1 MANFPVTLGTRF
13 LDSLDVE
20 YTKHLYDYTKSGAVA
35 AAELNLEMVRKMAA
49 QGVVSDYEVL
59 RADVEAAKLRR
70 RIPSAE
76 AMDLPEHAM
85 IKTLVMEDNEKKPF
99 IILMHGEKQTSL
111 KDLARQIGV
120 KNVSSVSV
128 KDAQRYTGYMVGG
141 ISPFGTKRVLKVH
154 VEATILDLDYL
165 YINGGRRG
173 FILGMTPEVL
183 VQTLNPVSVSVAR

>member
-1 MANFPVTLGTRF
+1 MNMAKFPATLGTRL
-13 LDSLDVE
+13 LDSMGVE

-35 AAELNLEMVRKMAA
+35 AAELM
-49 QGVVSDYEVL
+49 G
-59 RADVEAAKLRR
+59 
-70 RIPSAE
+70 
-76 AMDLPEHAM
+76 LPEHAM

-99 IILMHGEKQTSL
+99 IILMHGEKRTSL
-111 KDLARQIGV
+111 KDLARQIGA
-120 KNVSSVSV
+120 KNVSSVSI

-141 ISPFGTKRVLKVH
+141 ISPFGTKRDMKVH

-183 VQTLNPVSVSVAR
+183 VKVLDPRTVHVAR

>member
-1 MANFPVTLGTRF
+1 VIRMVKFPATLGTRL
-13 LDSLDVE
+13 LDSLGVE

-35 AAELNLEMVRKMAA
+35 AAEQM
-49 QGVVSDYEVL
+49 G
-59 RADVEAAKLRR
+59 
-70 RIPSAE
+70 
-76 AMDLPEHAM
+76 LPEHAM

-99 IILMHGEKQTSL
+99 IVLMHGEKRTSL

-128 KDAQRYTGYMVGG
+128 KDAQRYTGYTVGG
-141 ISPFGTKRVLKVH
+141 ISPFGTKRELKIH

-173 FILGMTPEVL
+173 FILGMTPDVL
-183 VQTLNPVSVSVAR
+183 VKALEPQPVRVAR